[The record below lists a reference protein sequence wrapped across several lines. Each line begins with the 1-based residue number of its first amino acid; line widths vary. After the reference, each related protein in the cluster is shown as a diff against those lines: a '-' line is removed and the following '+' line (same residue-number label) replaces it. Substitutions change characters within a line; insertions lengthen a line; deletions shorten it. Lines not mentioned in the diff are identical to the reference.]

1 MSETPVPRQPSRA
14 HQLGGLLL
22 LVLGLTAA
30 WLIGLVIFA
39 ASLPRTVA
47 DPAQVTDGIVVLT
60 GGAARIDA
68 GLLLLRAGAARRM
81 FISGVHP
88 GTSKSSL
95 RAVAKQ
101 GGELI
106 DCCVDL
112 GFAAA
117 DTQGNGL
124 ETAAWVREHDYHRLR
139 VVTASYHM
147 PRGMIELHRR
157 LPDVLLVAHPV
168 FPRQF
173 KLNDWWAWPGT
184 AVLLTEEFN
193 KYLVAL
199 LRADIDWLLGGRLD
213 HWFNGGERE
222 P

>member
-1 MSETPVPRQPSRA
+1 MNEVPSRQPSRA
-14 HQLGGLLL
+14 HQLGGVLLA
-22 LVLGLTAA
+22 VLGLAGT
-30 WLIGLVIFA
+30 WLVGLVIFA
-39 ASLPRTVA
+39 ASLPRTVSEP
-47 DPAQVTDGIVVLT
+47 DLFTDGIVVLT

-68 GLLLLRAGAARRM
+68 GLALLQAGKAKRM

-88 GTSKSSL
+88 GTSKGSL
-95 RAVAKQ
+95 KAVAKR

-117 DTQGNGL
+117 DTQGHGL
-124 ETAAWVREHDYHRLR
+124 ETAAWVRDHDYHSLR
-139 VVTASYHM
+139 VVTANYHM
-147 PRGMIELHRR
+147 PRSLVELQRR
-157 LPDVLLVAHPV
+157 LPGVELVPHPV

-184 AVLLTEEFN
+184 AVLLTEEFD

-199 LRADIDWLLGGRLD
+199 ARADLDWLSGGRLD
-213 HWFNGGERE
+213 RWLSGGERDA
-222 P
+222 